1 MYSKAVLFCVCV
13 FFFRSFT
20 FLVIIRYCVYL
31 KAFPENKCTAGI
43 CLYFNTWQ
51 TLPTMVGIVK
61 AMGFPVVWMWEQ
73 DNKEGRALKNWCFQ
87 TVMLEKT
94 LENTLESKEIKPVN
108 LKGNQSW
115 ILFGRT
121 DACASQRRVAL
132 LTTTRESLNT
142 TMKTQQNQKNK
153 SIKILKI
160 V

>member
-1 MYSKAVLFCVCV
+1 
-13 FFFRSFT
+13 
-20 FLVIIRYCVYL
+20 
-31 KAFPENKCTAGI
+31 
-43 CLYFNTWQ
+43 
-51 TLPTMVGIVK
+51 
-61 AMGFPVVWMWEQ
+61 
-73 DNKEGRALKNWCFQ
+73 
-87 TVMLEKT
+87 MLEKT

-108 LKGNQSW
+108 LKGNQSL